1 MNANN
6 TGAKIT
12 TDLTDRYVWAVVRSL
27 PEDQRAEVGR
37 ELRASIEDAV
47 ETRLAAG
54 ESKKDAEVNALQ
66 ELGDPSRLAGQYAD
80 RPAWLI
86 GPKYYYD
93 WMRLLKILFVI
104 VLPIAFVAL
113 FIIGFIA
120 GGVGQAFGS
129 AFGVTFSVGVHL
141 AFWPTAIFALI
152 ERYGKGDE
160 IPNWTVDYLPMLPD
174 DQKKAGKTSLI
185 GEFIGNVIFLGF
197 FAGALIWQ
205 QFNSVFEDAAGQPIP
220 LLNPELWSFWLPYVL
235 VFVALELLFAIAL
248 YAVRGWN
255 WALAIV
261 HIPLTHA
268 VAIPAI
274 WLFVTH
280 QVWNDAFV
288 EQLGWSGDVINTV
301 DYISAGVFAVVS
313 LWDMADGIIKA
324 AKRKRQVAA
333 A

>member
-1 MNANN
+1 MN
-6 TGAKIT
+6 TTTKIT
-12 TDLTDRYVWAVVRSL
+12 TDLTERYIWAVVRSL

-37 ELRASIEDAV
+37 ELRASIEDAI
-47 ETRLAAG
+47 ETRLEAG
-54 ESKKDAEVNALQ
+54 ESPKHAEVNALQ

-93 WMRLLKILFVI
+93 WMRLLKLLFVI

-113 FIIGFIA
+113 FIINFIA
-120 GGVGQAFGS
+120 GGVGQAFGA
-129 AFGVTFSVGVHL
+129 AFGITFSVAVHL

-185 GEFIGNVIFLGF
+185 GEFIGSIVFLGF
-197 FAGALIWQ
+197 FAGAIIWQ
-205 QFNSVFEDAAGQPIP
+205 QFNSVFEDAAGNPIP
-220 LLNPELWSFWLPYVL
+220 VLDPALWSFWLPFTL
-235 VFVALELLFAIAL
+235 VMIALEILFAVAL

-255 WALAIV
+255 WPLAIV
-261 HIPLTHA
+261 HIPLTLIGT
-268 VAIPAI
+268 IPAI

-288 EQLGWSGDVINTV
+288 EKLGWSTETLVV
-301 DYISAGVFAVVS
+301 ADYITAAVIALSALWS
-313 LWDMADGIIKA
+313 LADGIIKA
-324 AKRKRQVAA
+324 AKAKRRSTPVAA
-333 A
+333 

>member
-1 MNANN
+1 MNANAN
-6 TGAKIT
+6 IT

-27 PEDQRAEVGR
+27 PEDQRDEVAR
-37 ELRASIEDAV
+37 ELRASIEDAI
-47 ETRLAAG
+47 ETRLEAG
-54 ESKKDAEVNALQ
+54 ESAKDAEVNALQ

-93 WMRLLKILFVI
+93 WMRLLKLLFAI

-113 FIIGFIA
+113 FIINFIA
-120 GGVGQAFGS
+120 GGVGQAFGA
-129 AFGVTFSVGVHL
+129 AFGITFSVAVHL
-141 AFWPTAIFALI
+141 AFWPTAIFALV

-160 IPNWTVDYLPMLPD
+160 IPNWTVDYLPLLPD
-174 DQKKAGKTSLI
+174 DQKKAGKTSLLGELI
-185 GEFIGNVIFLGF
+185 GTVVFLGF

-205 QFNSVFEDAAGQPIP
+205 QFNSVFEDAAGNPIP
-220 LLNPELWSFWLPYVL
+220 VLDPALWEFWLPFTL
-235 VFVALELLFAIAL
+235 VMIALEILFAVAL

-261 HIPLTHA
+261 HIPLTL
-268 VAIPAI
+268 VGTIPAI

-288 EQLGWSGDVINTV
+288 QELGWSAEILVIA
-301 DYISAGVFAVVS
+301 DYITAGVFALSALWS
-313 LWDMADGIIKA
+313 LADGIIKA
-324 AKRKRQVAA
+324 AKAGRKRSVV
-333 A
+333 